1 MLLKFSFNH
10 DACHL
15 SKDLIYFL
23 CVYLW
28 ERKGSSRVKKITY
41 WFLELKYLCEY
52 LLMLLSIINQQ
63 KKFSNGCKGFQV
75 RNLTKRYPAFSLS
88 SLPSQHL
95 ISYILI
101 LLIMVNHPSV
111 KLFPLSK
118 SGPWYYNWTRQ
129 WKRNKKL
136 RLKRDLSFHTIA
148 YIHISY
154 EKLYN

>member
-28 ERKGSSRVKKITY
+28 ERKGSSSVKKTTY

-52 LLMLLSIINQQ
+52 LLMLFSIINQQ

-75 RNLTKRYPAFSLS
+75 RNLTKRYPAFFTFFS
-88 SLPSQHL
+88 SLTTSH
-95 ISYILI
+95 IIYSYSVNNGKSSMREIVSIKQKWTLI
-101 LLIMVNHPSV
+101 LQLNTSV
-111 KLFPLSK
+111 KKGQKIKVEERFK
-118 SGPWYYNWTRQ
+118 
-129 WKRNKKL
+129 
-136 RLKRDLSFHTIA
+136 F
-148 YIHISY
+148 
-154 EKLYN
+154 LYNGLYSYVIR